1 MKTPKRRFCL
11 FKRIIILKINSKIF
25 SSLIKILLWILIAII
40 YYQKAFDLKFI
51 QDDAFT
57 SLRYIKNILNGQGL
71 VFNPGERV
79 EGYTNFL
86 WVMILS
92 TIKLIGNLSR
102 LNINLE
108 ELTQTLSTFFGLTFL
123 IAVYVLS
130 NRIFNDKKYSSLF
143 SSAFSFLIVL
153 MVLYTTPFMYWSVS
167 GMETS
172 LFATLTIITIYLFI
186 ESYHSQK
193 LMPFVIVSILNSLL
207 RPEGFIFFF
216 ILIFIRTILNF
227 IEKEPNKLLPRIVDS
242 LDPFI
247 KKTVFIYLSV
257 MSLYIL
263 FRLIYYGYPFPNT
276 FYAKTEFNLEFLKRG
291 WNYLTEFVQ
300 DYFMYGFMFVPIAF
314 LFNKKY
320 FEKETITLLLFSV
333 IYILLIVL
341 IGGDVLP
348 TGRFFLPILPL
359 IYILFISSIN
369 QIIQNYSQE
378 RWMKYFYGIMIIV
391 LVIFSTSNYKMQ
403 KPKMLEKRAYEIG
416 LVSKMKIYADWVSK
430 KYDNK
435 NSVVALSTIGAFSFY
450 SNSIVIDLV
459 GLTDEY
465 IAHHPKVIE
474 GINEELPVLWKERHY
489 NADYVLS
496 RKPDFIIFP
505 AGAKPSAFAECAI
518 FVNDNFYHNYYT
530 QLFFADGFG
539 QLLPIFTRRENVRK
553 DSINCNISF
562 LKNYINANNILI
574 SLIKNINRTLLKNIL
589 EESDEVIQKC
599 PNRIS
604 DANAIKG
611 MAFYHLGNYLIAKKY
626 FETSVGQDESNS
638 IANFY
643 LLNTLMK
650 LDDKASAEKIIPLL
664 LKYSPDVLTNYFDS
678 ETKNYN

>member
-1 MKTPKRRFCL
+1 M
-11 FKRIIILKINSKIF
+11 KINSKIF
-25 SSLIKILLWILIAII
+25 SSLIKILLWIFIAII

-57 SLRYIKNILNGQGL
+57 SLRYVKNFLNGQGL

-92 TIKLIGNLSR
+92 AIKFVSDL
-102 LNINLE
+102 LNVTINLE
-108 ELTQTLSTFFGLTFL
+108 ELTQILSTFFGVTFL

-130 NRIFNDKKYSSLF
+130 NRIFNEKKYSSLF

-172 LFATLTIITIYLFI
+172 LFATLTIISIYYFI

-193 LMPFVIVSILNSLL
+193 ITPFIIVSILNSLL
-207 RPEGFIFFF
+207 RPEGFVFFF
-216 ILIFIRTILNF
+216 ILIFIRAMLNF
-227 IEKEPNKLLPRIVDS
+227 IEKEPNKLLPRIVYSFDVS
-242 LDPFI
+242 I
-247 KKTVFIYLSV
+247 KKSVLIYLSV

-263 FRLIYYGYPFPNT
+263 FRVIYYGYPFPNT

-320 FEKETITLLLFSV
+320 FGKETITMLLFSF
-333 IYILLIVL
+333 IYILSIVL

-348 TGRFFLPILPL
+348 IGRFFLPILPL
-359 IYILFISSIN
+359 IYILFIASIN
-369 QIIQNYSQE
+369 KFIQNYSHE
-378 RWMKYFYGIMIIV
+378 RWMKYFYAIMIIV
-391 LVIFSTSNYKMQ
+391 LFIFSTSNYRMQ

-430 KYDNK
+430 RNYHK
-435 NSVVALSTIGAFSFY
+435 NIVVALSTIGAFSFY

-465 IAHHPKVIE
+465 IAHHPKEVE
-474 GINEELPVLWKERHY
+474 GINYELPVLWKERHY

-518 FVNDNFYHNYYT
+518 FVNDKFYHNYYT

-539 QLLPIFTRRENVRK
+539 QLLPIFTRKENIRK

-574 SLIKNINRTLLKNIL
+574 SLIKNKNRTLLKNIL
-589 EESDEVIQKC
+589 EESDEIIQKC

-604 DANAIKG
+604 EVNAIKG

-626 FETSVGQDESNS
+626 FETSVEQDESNS

-650 LDDKASAEKIIPLL
+650 LDDKTSAEKIIPLL
-664 LKYSPDVLTNYFDS
+664 LKFSPDILTNYLDS
-678 ETKNYN
+678 ETKNFN